1 VVRARSTRGF
11 NQGIL
16 KVDFMTAPVTGNPLS
31 QMLNN
36 AFTKLDRDGDNKLN
50 ADEFADFN
58 QVLMPGLK
66 LDDNGKPT
74 VDMQARMD
82 HNGDGFVDRDEMNT
96 TGVLMPADMCDPSL
110 GSIINYLHLKGDDAA
125 LRAMTMLESDTQDDS

>member
-1 VVRARSTRGF
+1 
-11 NQGIL
+11 
-16 KVDFMTAPVTGNPLS
+16 MTAPVTGNPLS

-66 LDDNGKPT
+66 LNDNGKPT

-125 LRAMTMLESDTQDDS
+125 LRAMTMLESDAQDDS

>member
-1 VVRARSTRGF
+1 
-11 NQGIL
+11 
-16 KVDFMTAPVTGNPLS
+16 MTAPVTGNPLS

-74 VDMQARMD
+74 VDMS
-82 HNGDGFVDRDEMNT
+82 
-96 TGVLMPADMCDPSL
+96 PS
-110 GSIINYLHLKGDDAA
+110 SAA
-125 LRAMTMLESDTQDDS
+125 STAPRSDDSSQG